1 MTRYAVY
8 AIPGAEGEDA
18 PGAARHLN
26 DTVARW
32 YARDDVQDVTVTP
45 RSYGFHA
52 TLKAPFRLAE
62 DVTEADLQAF
72 TAAFAAQRQPVVI
85 PAPKPAALG
94 KFRALVPT
102 GNQNGINELAA
113 DIVHGFDGLR
123 APLTD
128 REYQRRRPEE
138 LSARQR
144 ALLDQWGYPYVLDE
158 FVFHLTLTDPLP
170 EERIDDVD
178 RAIATHFAEVDGVD
192 VLLTSLAI
200 CIEPAPGGPFQL
212 LSRHPFSNSKETF

>member
-8 AIPGAEGEDA
+8 AIPGAEAGNA
-18 PGAARHLN
+18 PESAKRLY
-26 DTVARW
+26 DTAERW
-32 YARDDVQDVTVTP
+32 YARKDMRDVTASA

-52 TLKAPFRLAE
+52 TLKAPFRLAG

-94 KFRALVPT
+94 KFRALIPT
-102 GNQNGINELAA
+102 GDQNGINELAA

-123 APLTD
+123 APFTD

-144 ALLDQWGYPYVLDE
+144 ALLDQWGYPYVLEE

-170 EERIDDVD
+170 EGRIDDVD
-178 RAIATHFAEVDGVD
+178 RAIATHFADVGGVD
-192 VLLTSLAI
+192 VLLASLVI
-200 CIEPAPGGPFQL
+200 CIEPAPGEPFQL